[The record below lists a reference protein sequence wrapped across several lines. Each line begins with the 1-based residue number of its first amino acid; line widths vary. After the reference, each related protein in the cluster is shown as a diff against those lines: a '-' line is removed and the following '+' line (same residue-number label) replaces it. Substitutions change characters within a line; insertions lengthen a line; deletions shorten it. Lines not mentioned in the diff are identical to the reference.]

1 MSNKITFQD
10 NPPEPA
16 PPYPGKKS
24 RNCPHGILVTKHEYL
39 QQQSD
44 EWLQIMKNH
53 NLYKTTYLSDK
64 AWCLK
69 HHLRLSSNKSE
80 EVTQL
85 LCRQLIESSEE
96 ILLPEYEQEHE
107 HDEETEQNPEQSLR
121 VEHNPPEKAPS
132 YPGKLTQENPNGSM
146 LSRQAYLQE
155 ESDQWFLYVKEKLT
169 YRNTSMAHK
178 ARCLRHHL
186 SNSHSKKYKVSQIQ
200 CRKFVKSAEY
210 RLTDQEGVEPMESE
224 QDKNLEHDHTKEE
237 NYTLNVEEKS
247 RADDMNGSLCQ
258 ADKEKIEGRT
268 KKEWKLEKILSRSDA
283 ELFESRD
290 TEMDDDDIKLMET
303 SIRLKERLRAYLAS
317 KESHKIIFEEAQ
329 APKFVI
335 NSKEYKKRLNISKKE
350 KSGIMAG
357 KEAKE
362 TIKLL
367 AETPGKESREQ
378 RKIIGACVTSLRYG
392 VPDIGL
398 NWREEKVVQDMK
410 RRLVTGVDKV
420 LTIPNKEVREVLPA
434 SLSEVAK
441 RYWYETTT
449 PEPAKHRYL
458 EKVLMDNGEAV
469 PIRYQTTSDMEAY
482 EGFVVMYNDEIRN
495 IMKKHSQTLLDKY
508 SMRRDSDDK
517 KHQLNYAT

>member
-1 MSNKITFQD
+1 
-10 NPPEPA
+10 
-16 PPYPGKKS
+16 
-24 RNCPHGILVTKHEYL
+24 
-39 QQQSD
+39 
-44 EWLQIMKNH
+44 
-53 NLYKTTYLSDK
+53 
-64 AWCLK
+64 
-69 HHLRLSSNKSE
+69 
-80 EVTQL
+80 
-85 LCRQLIESSEE
+85 
-96 ILLPEYEQEHE
+96 
-107 HDEETEQNPEQSLR
+107 
-121 VEHNPPEKAPS
+121 
-132 YPGKLTQENPNGSM
+132 
-146 LSRQAYLQE
+146 
-155 ESDQWFLYVKEKLT
+155 
-169 YRNTSMAHK
+169 
-178 ARCLRHHL
+178 
-186 SNSHSKKYKVSQIQ
+186 
-200 CRKFVKSAEY
+200 
-210 RLTDQEGVEPMESE
+210 
-224 QDKNLEHDHTKEE
+224 
-237 NYTLNVEEKS
+237 
-247 RADDMNGSLCQ
+247 
-258 ADKEKIEGRT
+258 
-268 KKEWKLEKILSRSDA
+268 
-283 ELFESRD
+283 
-290 TEMDDDDIKLMET
+290 MDDDDIKLMKT
-303 SIRLKERLRAYLAS
+303 SIRVKERLRAYLAS
-317 KESHKIIFEEAQ
+317 KESHQIIFDEAQ

-335 NSKEYKKRLNISKKE
+335 NSEEYKKRLNISKKE

-410 RRLVTGVDKV
+410 RRLVTGVDKE

-508 SMRRDSDDK
+508 SMRHDSDDK
-517 KHQLNYAT
+517 KHRLNYATSVASKIPSHSWFLSQRPPEVKKCMTTLQVSVR